1 MLQIIRMCRHEGVED
16 LLVEYEGQFTWG
28 PKSQVPSPSMYA
40 HESQETI
47 EIWLIIMKVRS

>member
-28 PKSQVPSPSMYA
+28 PKSQVPSPNMYA